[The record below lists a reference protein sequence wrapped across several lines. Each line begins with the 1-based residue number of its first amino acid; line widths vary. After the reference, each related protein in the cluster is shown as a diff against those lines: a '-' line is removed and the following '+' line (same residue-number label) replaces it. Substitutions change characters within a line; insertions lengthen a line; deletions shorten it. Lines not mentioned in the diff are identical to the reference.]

1 MSFIVNENS
10 SIVLVYNNFET
21 FLVTRKYIKIY
32 DGDNA

>member
-1 MSFIVNENS
+1 MKFLG
-10 SIVLVYNNFET
+10 IVLVYNNFET